1 MKRSISSTRPRGREV
16 AQADAGGFFTRPSRR
31 TIAVARLVALYLLIS
46 GAWIL
51 LSDLAVAALADDPR
65 MIHQMQTYKGWFFVA
80 VTGGLLGWL
89 VRGDLKRIEEAGVV
103 VRDSEERLRL
113 ALKAA
118 NQGMY
123 DLDIPSGTA
132 QVNPEY
138 ARMLGYEP
146 AGFVETSSGWLARLH
161 PEDRPQAEAAFRE
174 YVAGKLPEYRLEFRL
189 RTSAGGWKWI
199 LSVGQI
205 VEREADGR
213 PRRMLGTHT
222 DIDPLKKLERDL
234 REANRKLTEALHYN
248 QTILDASPV
257 GVITYQ
263 ASGEVVSA
271 NEAAA
276 RLSGG
281 TLEQIKAQ
289 NFRELESWRRY
300 GLLTAAETALATR
313 QEQKLETQLTSTF
326 GKRLWLNMR
335 FVPFDHAGRPHL
347 LLVVMDVMAQ
357 RDAEEAQRRANETL
371 LAIMNS
377 SPAAIFDIG
386 PDGRVQSWWNPAAE
400 RMFGWKREEAMGRI
414 LPILPDHTLAEFA
427 SLRQRT
433 AAGAS
438 LSGIE
443 VRRWRR
449 DASPVDISLATAP
462 LTDLT
467 GRVTGVVAVAID
479 ITEHKRVE
487 AALRESEAKFRALV
501 EQSLTGVY
509 VIQDNRF
516 VYANPGLACIFG
528 YSESELMNLGPLDLV
543 QEADREL
550 VAENLRR
557 RFAGENRSLHYHFRA
572 RHKDGRSLEVEV
584 LGSRTEFNGRPAVMG
599 TALDVTARQEAEE
612 QQRRLTAEKD
622 QLIQRLQL
630 HFDAMPIGCI
640 VTTPDLTILDW
651 NPAAERIFG
660 FTREAMVGQK
670 PFDRIIAESEREVVE
685 TFIAGLRQGHQTR
698 SLINRNLTSQG
709 RSIVCEWHDTPLLD
723 ESGEVV
729 GILAMVQDVT
739 ERTQAEAALREL
751 SARLLTAQDEE
762 RRRIARELHDT
773 TAQQLA
779 ALALNL
785 AVISRLFV
793 NAPPKAGQ
801 ILADCRDLVEKA
813 ALEVRTTSYLLHPPL
828 LEAAGLVGAVRDYAS
843 GFARRSG
850 LQVSLDLQEDLGRL
864 PADAELALFRMVQE
878 GLGNIHR
885 HSGSSTATIRLAREP
900 DRVSLVIEDTGH
912 GIPVEVLSA
921 LQSQTGAV
929 GVGIAGMRERL
940 HQLKGRLEIDSG
952 TGGTTVRAILNVKK
966 TEATSQ

>member
-1 MKRSISSTRPRGREV
+1 MKRSISSTRRRGQEV
-16 AQADAGGFFTRPSRR
+16 AQAAAVGFFTQPSRR
-31 TIAVARLVALYLLIS
+31 TLAVARLVAIYLLIS

-51 LSDLAVAALADDPR
+51 LSDLAVAALTDNPR
-65 MIHQMQTYKGWFFVA
+65 TIHQMQTYKGWFFVA
-80 VTGGLLGWL
+80 VTGVLLGWL

-146 AGFVETSSGWLARLH
+146 ASFVETSSGWLARLH
-161 PEDRPQAEAAFRE
+161 PEDRPRAEATFRE

-189 RTSAGGWKWI
+189 RTCSGGWKWI

-222 DIDPLKKLERDL
+222 DIDALKKLESDL

-257 GVITYQ
+257 GLITYQ

-276 RLSGG
+276 RISGG
-281 TLEQIKAQ
+281 TLEQVKTQ

-300 GLLTAAETALATR
+300 GLRTAAETALATQ

-335 FVPFDHAGRPHL
+335 FVPFEHAGQPHL

-357 RDAEEAQRRANETL
+357 REAEEAQRRTNETL
-371 LAIMNS
+371 LAIVNS

-400 RMFGWKREEAMGRI
+400 KMFGWKREEAMGRI
-414 LPILPDHTLAEFA
+414 LPILPEHTLAEFA
-427 SLRQRT
+427 SLRQRV
-433 AAGAS
+433 AGGAS

-479 ITEHKRVE
+479 ITEHKRTE

-516 VYANPGLACIFG
+516 VYANPGLSCISG

-543 QEADREL
+543 QEADRDR
-550 VAENLRR
+550 VAENLRLR
-557 RFAGENRSLHYHFRA
+557 LAGEQRSLHYNFRA
-572 RHKDGRSLEVEV
+572 RHKDGRLLEVEV

-599 TALDVTARQEAEE
+599 TALDVTARREAEE

-630 HFDAMPIGCI
+630 HFNAMPIGCI

-670 PFDRIIAESEREVVE
+670 PFDRIIAESERNLVE

-698 SLINRNLTSQG
+698 SLINRNLTNQG
-709 RSIVCEWHDTPLLD
+709 RCIVCEWHDTPLLD

-785 AVISRLFV
+785 AVISKLLV
-793 NAPPKAGQ
+793 KAPPKAVQ

-850 LQVSLDLQEDLGRL
+850 LRVELDLQEDLGRL
-864 PADAELALFRMVQE
+864 PPDAELALFRMVQE

-900 DRVSLVIEDTGH
+900 DRVSLAIEDTGH
-912 GIPVEVLSA
+912 GIPAEVLSA

-952 TGGTTVRAILNVKK
+952 TGGTTVRAILIVKK
-966 TEATSQ
+966 TEAKLP

>member
-1 MKRSISSTRPRGREV
+1 MKWSSPSPRRRSQELAHPDT
-16 AQADAGGFFTRPSRR
+16 GGVHAAPSQR
-31 TIAVARLVALYLLIS
+31 TFAVVRLVAIYLLIS

-51 LSDLAVAALADDPR
+51 LSDLAVAALVDDPR
-65 MIHQMQTYKGWFFVA
+65 TIHQMQTYKGWFFVA
-80 VTGGLLGWL
+80 VTGVLLGWL
-89 VRGDLKRIEEAGVV
+89 VWGDLKRIEEAGVV

-123 DLDIPSGTA
+123 DLDIPSGAA

-138 ARMLGYEP
+138 AWMLGYDP
-146 AGFVETSSGWLARLH
+146 ADFAESSGQWLARLH
-161 PEDRPQAEAAFRE
+161 PEDRERAEATFRE

-189 RTSAGGWKWI
+189 RTSSGGWKWI

-222 DIDPLKKLERDL
+222 DINTLKNLESEL

-248 QTILDASPV
+248 RTILDASPV
-257 GVITYQ
+257 GLITYQ

-281 TLEQIKAQ
+281 TVEQVKTQ

-300 GLLTAAETALATR
+300 GLRTAAETALATQ
-313 QEQKLETQLTSTF
+313 QEQKLETQLTSSF

-335 FVPFDHAGRPHL
+335 FVPFEHAGRPHL

-357 RDAEEAQRRANETL
+357 REAEEAQRRTNETL
-371 LAIMNS
+371 LAIVNS

-386 PDGRVQSWWNPAAE
+386 SDGRVQSWWNPAAE
-400 RMFGWKREEAMGRI
+400 KMFGWKREEAMGRI
-414 LPILPDHTLAEFA
+414 LPILPEHTLAEFA
-427 SLRQRT
+427 SLRQRV
-433 AAGAS
+433 ASGAS

-449 DASPVDISLATAP
+449 DATPVDISLATAP
-462 LTDLT
+462 LTDVT
-467 GRVTGVVAVAID
+467 GRVTGIVAVAID
-479 ITEHKRVE
+479 VTDHKRAE

-509 VIQDNRF
+509 VIQDSRF
-516 VYANPGLACIFG
+516 VYANPGLSCIFG
-528 YSESELMNLGPLDLV
+528 YSEVELMNLGPQDLV
-543 QEADREL
+543 HEADRAR
-550 VAENLRR
+550 VAENLRKR
-557 RFAGENRSLHYHFRA
+557 LAGEERTLQYSFRA
-572 RHKDGRSLEVEV
+572 RHKDGRLLEVEV

-599 TALDVTARQEAEE
+599 TALDITARREAEE

-630 HFDAMPIGCI
+630 HFNAMPIGCI
-640 VTTPDLTILDW
+640 VTAPDLTILDW

-660 FTREAMVGQK
+660 FAREEMVGQQ
-670 PFDRIIAESEREVVE
+670 PYGRIIADSERKFVE
-685 TFIAGLRQGHQTR
+685 TFIAELRQGHQTR
-698 SLINRNLTSQG
+698 SLINENRTSQG
-709 RSIVCEWHDTPLLD
+709 RRIVCEWHDTPLLND
-723 ESGEVV
+723 AGEVV
-729 GILAMVQDVT
+729 GLLAMVQDVT
-739 ERTQAEAALREL
+739 ERIRAEAALREL

-773 TAQQLA
+773 TAQHLA

-785 AVISRLFV
+785 AVISKLVV
-793 NAPPKAGQ
+793 NAPPKAVQ

-828 LEAAGLVGAVRDYAS
+828 LEAAGLTGAVRDYAS

-850 LQVSLDLQEDLGRL
+850 IKVELELQEDVGRL
-864 PADAELALFRMVQE
+864 PAEVELALFRMVQE

-885 HSGSSTATIRLAREP
+885 HSGSATATIRLAREP
-900 DRVSLVIEDTGH
+900 DRVSLAIEDTGH
-912 GIPVEVLSA
+912 GMPAEILSA
-921 LQSQTGAV
+921 LRSKTGAV
-929 GVGIAGMRERL
+929 GVGVAGMRERL

-952 TGGTTVRAILNVKK
+952 TGGTTVRAILNVKN
-966 TEATSQ
+966 TESKSQ

>member
-1 MKRSISSTRPRGREV
+1 MKRSISSTRLSNWEM
-16 AQADAGGFFTRPSRR
+16 AQPDVGGIATQAARR
-31 TIAVARLVALYLLIS
+31 TFAVARLVVLYLLIS

-65 MIHQMQTYKGWFFVA
+65 TIHQMQTYKGWFFVA
-80 VTGGLLGWL
+80 VTGALLGWL
-89 VRGDLKRIEEAGVV
+89 VRGDLRRIEEAGVV

-138 ARMLGYEP
+138 ARMLGYDP
-146 AGFVETSSGWLARLH
+146 AEFAESSDQWLTRLH
-161 PEDRPQAEAAFRE
+161 PEDRPRAEAAFRE
-174 YVAGKLPEYRLEFRL
+174 YVTGKLPEYRLEYRL
-189 RTSAGGWKWI
+189 RTKSGGWKWI

-222 DIDPLKKLERDL
+222 DIDLLKKLESDL

-257 GVITYQ
+257 GLITYQ

-281 TLEQIKAQ
+281 TLEQVKAQ
-289 NFRELESWRRY
+289 NFHELESWRRH
-300 GLLTAAETALATR
+300 GLRTAAETALAT
-313 QEQKLETQLTSTF
+313 QEEQKLETQLTSTF

-335 FVPFDHAGRPHL
+335 FVPFEHAGRPHL
-347 LLVVMDVMAQ
+347 LLVVTDVMAQ
-357 RDAEEAQRRANETL
+357 REAEEAQRRANETL
-371 LAIMNS
+371 LAIVNS

-427 SLRQRT
+427 SLRQRV
-433 AAGAS
+433 ASGAS

-449 DASPVDISLATAP
+449 DATPVDISLATAP

-467 GRVTGVVAVAID
+467 GRVTGIVAVAID
-479 ITEHKRVE
+479 VTEHKRAE

-501 EQSLTGVY
+501 EQSLTGIY

-516 VYANPGLACIFG
+516 VYANPGLARIFG
-528 YSESELMNLGPLDLV
+528 YSESELMELGPQDLV
-543 QEADREL
+543 QEADRDR

-557 RFAGENRSLHYHFRA
+557 RLVGEERSVHYSFRA
-572 RHKDGRSLEVEV
+572 RHKDGRLLEVEV

-599 TALDVTARQEAEE
+599 TALDITARREAEE

-630 HFDAMPIGCI
+630 HFNAMPIGCI
-640 VTTPDLTILDW
+640 VTAPDLTILDW

-660 FTREAMVGQK
+660 FARKEMIGRH
-670 PFDRIIAESEREVVE
+670 PYGRIFSESQRKSVE
-685 TFIAGLRQGHQTR
+685 SFMAGLKQGHQTQ
-698 SLINRNLTSQG
+698 SIINENVTSTG
-709 RSIVCEWHDTPLLD
+709 RRIVCEWHDTPLRD
-723 ESGEVV
+723 ERGGMV

-739 ERTQAEAALREL
+739 ERMQAEAALREL

-785 AVISRLFV
+785 AVISKLV
-793 NAPPKAGQ
+793 INAPPKASQ
-801 ILADCRDLVEKA
+801 ILADCRELVEQA

-828 LEAAGLVGAVRDYAS
+828 LEAAGLVGAVKEYAS

-850 LQVSLDLQEDLGRL
+850 IKVVLALQEELGRL
-864 PADAELALFRMVQE
+864 PAEVELALFRMVQE

-900 DRVSLVIEDTGH
+900 GRVSLAIEDTGH
-912 GIPVEVLSA
+912 GIPAAVLSA
-921 LQSQTGAV
+921 LQSKTGAV

-952 TGGTTVRAILNVKK
+952 SGGTTVRAILNVEHTEPK
-966 TEATSQ
+966 TQ